1 MKNLKNFL
9 TESNRGWELDG
20 PIKPNSKFIGINT
33 DGETYSFYSE
43 QEIKSWGDDFDMS
56 EEEIEELLN
65 LKLGEY
71 WSIDGINHYIRISK

>member
-9 TESNRGWELDG
+9 TESNQGWELDG
-20 PIKPNSKFIGINT
+20 SVKPNSKFIGINT

-71 WSIDGINHYIRISK
+71 WSIDGTNHYIRINK